1 MKLFLFGDAHDEH
14 RQLSQGS
21 LLAAWG
27 GKVITSLPP
36 GCRNCNSNA
45 SICL

>member
-1 MKLFLFGDAHDEH
+1 MEHALHAAGASVKLFLFGEAHDEH

-27 GKVITSLPP
+27 GKV
-36 GCRNCNSNA
+36 NA
-45 SICL
+45 TLKP

>member
-27 GKVITSLPP
+27 GKVTNRPLS
-36 GCRNCNSNA
+36 GCRSKQSA
-45 SICL
+45 SV